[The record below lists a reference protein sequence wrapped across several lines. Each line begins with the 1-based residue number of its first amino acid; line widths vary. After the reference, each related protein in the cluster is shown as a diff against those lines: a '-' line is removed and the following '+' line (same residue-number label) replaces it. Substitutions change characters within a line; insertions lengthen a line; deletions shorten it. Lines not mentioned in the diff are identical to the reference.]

1 MAGNRKGL
9 EGVGLRYGIEEGTI
23 WRIIMGRKVCRE
35 IMKAERIMPEG
46 RRKLAKDRVY
56 IAKEMNSNQE

>member
-1 MAGNRKGL
+1 M
-9 EGVGLRYGIEEGTI
+9 
-23 WRIIMGRKVCRE
+23 KVCKE
-35 IMKAERIMPEG
+35 IMEAERIMPEG